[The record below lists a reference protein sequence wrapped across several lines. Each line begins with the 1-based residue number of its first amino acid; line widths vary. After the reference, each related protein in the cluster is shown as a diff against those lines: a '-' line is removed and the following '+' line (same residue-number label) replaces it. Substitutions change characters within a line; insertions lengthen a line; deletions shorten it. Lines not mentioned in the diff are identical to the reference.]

1 MTRIDFYVL
10 AEADE
15 ESRSHFCCRLADR
28 ARQQGH
34 AIYVHTSDAAA
45 AQRIDALLWDYPR
58 HAFVPHG
65 LAGSSAAA
73 GATVVIGHGND
84 PVDHDDVLINLSDA
98 VPEFFTR
105 FARIAEIV
113 IQAPAARAGGRDR
126 FRFYRERGYP
136 LHHHDMKDW
145 SDE

>member
-1 MTRIDFYVL
+1 M
-10 AEADE
+10 
-15 ESRSHFCCRLADR
+15 
-28 ARQQGH
+28 
-34 AIYVHTSDAAA
+34 YVHANDVTM

-58 HAFVPHG
+58 AAFVPHG
-65 LAGSSAAA
+65 LTGTAQAK
-73 GATVVIGHGND
+73 GARVTIGHGVD
-84 PVDHDDVLINLSDA
+84 PIDHDDVLINLTDT

-105 FARIAEIV
+105 FERIAEVV
-113 IQAPAARAGGRDR
+113 IQEPVVRNAGRER